1 MLDQDTHQGQP
12 SSEPPISDKGGAD
25 GCTATICAQF
35 AANVVAAGLG
45 WGVVG
50 DEGLARVP
58 SPTNAGMK
66 VHLIWS
72 DRAEANRWASSL
84 VTNPRLRKITLLEMT
99 TELLPKLSVMGRSL
113 GPDWSTEPGEPEI
126 LPGEL
131 DVLIRKA
138 SVARFCETATRSRAV
153 WVLRH
158 AEGPACL
165 PSTLISTGDMLPV
178 WSDRADAEAHI
189 KGALAGTSVV
199 RVALPDFLQ
208 RVLIWCVETRRR
220 VAPGYLAGPGVIEL
234 AAWDVKAMLN
244 GHAASEHAVA

>member
-1 MLDQDTHQGQP
+1 MGYTIKAPMLDQDTPPGQP
-12 SSEPPISDKGGAD
+12 GSEPPISDKGGAD
-25 GCTATICAQF
+25 GCTAAICAQF

-58 SPTNAGMK
+58 SPTNSGMK

-72 DRAEANRWASSL
+72 DRTEANRWASSL
-84 VTNPRLRKITLLEMT
+84 VTNPRLRKITLHEMT

-138 SVARFCETATRSRAV
+138 SVARFCETATRTRAV
-153 WVLRH
+153 WVVYDN
-158 AEGPACL
+158 GSKVVDKFPYNQ
-165 PSTLISTGDMLPV
+165 
-178 WSDRADAEAHI
+178 RADADALLARKLEEKKGTFYINLVKEEI
-189 KGALAGTSVV
+189 K
-199 RVALPDFLQ
+199 D
-208 RVLIWCVETRRR
+208 
-220 VAPGYLAGPGVIEL
+220 
-234 AAWDVKAMLN
+234 
-244 GHAASEHAVA
+244 